1 MCFAVSFSL
10 IVTEKHEDRCL
21 SSFSSI
27 SFFYRSWR
35 LINLFCNFAFYFLYF
50 SNLVLYI
57 YIYIYITSFLPSFL
71 PYLLACLFVCL
82 LACLLACLFYNMMKS
97 DDSKN
102 EHPFA
107 LWTVVICMKF
117 SKMDPYFK
125 LSLITMTRR
134 WVTRT
139 IGASAIP

>member
-21 SSFSSI
+21 NSFSSI
-27 SFFYRSWR
+27 LFFYRSWR

-71 PYLLACLFVCL
+71 AYLLACLLVCL
-82 LACLLACLFYNMMKS
+82 FACLFYNMMKS

-102 EHPFA
+102 EQPFV

-117 SKMDPYFK
+117 SKMNPYFK
-125 LSLITMTRR
+125 LSLITMIQR